1 MIVQTLVENAVKHG
15 ASTIRGAA
23 SVIVDARAEDG
34 RLVVSVSDNGPG
46 FSESDLPEAP
56 RASGGYGLLNV
67 RQRLDGYFGSSAAM
81 SIVRQQGM
89 TVVSVSLP
97 LVRQEPRSQSVH
109 EVVR

>member
-15 ASTIRGAA
+15 ASTVRGGG
-23 SVIVDARAEDG
+23 SVIVDARVADG

-46 FSESDLPEAP
+46 FSASDLPAAP

-67 RQRLDGYFGSSAAM
+67 RGRLEGYFGSSAAL
-81 SIVRQQGM
+81 SVRRQDGM

-97 LVRQEPRSQSVH
+97 LVRQEPRPQSVH
-109 EVVR
+109 EATR